1 MNTRVALIAAIIVVS
16 TLVTAYSPPIP
27 RLVWNTSPSVPV
39 GLYIIRP
46 AKHYQL
52 GDLIAADL
60 PSWLAKSFADRGYLP
75 RGVPLL
81 KFVAATVRQRVCR
94 LGNRITIDGKT
105 VGFAHDVDS
114 KGRPLKTWKGCHVLD
129 DGEVF
134 LMNFN
139 VSDSL
144 DGRYFETFKTS
155 FIVGHAVPVWT
166 DEAGDGRHIWFAAPP
181 QKSPPSHTEGD

>member
-1 MNTRVALIAAIIVVS
+1 MNTRVALIVAIIAVS
-16 TLVTAYSPPIP
+16 TLVTAYFPPIP
-27 RLVWNTSPSVPV
+27 RLVWNASPSVPV
-39 GLYIIRP
+39 GLYVIRP
-46 AKHYQL
+46 AKEYTR
-52 GDLIAADL
+52 GDLIAANL
-60 PSWLAKSFADRGYLP
+60 PSWLAKTFAQRGYLP

-94 LGNRITIDGKT
+94 FGKRITIDGKM
-105 VGFAHDVDS
+105 VGFARELDS
-114 KGRPLKTWKGCHVLD
+114 NGRPLKTWKGCHTMD
-129 DGEVF
+129 EGEVF

-166 DEAGDGRHIWFAAPP
+166 DEAGDGRHIWFAAPH
-181 QKSPPSHTEGD
+181 QKSTPSHIEGD

>member
-1 MNTRVALIAAIIVVS
+1 MNMRIALIVSIIVVT
-16 TLVTAYSPPIP
+16 TLVTAFFPPIP
-27 RLVWNTSPSVPV
+27 RLVWNASPSVPV
-39 GLYIIRP
+39 GLYVIRP
-46 AKHYQL
+46 AKEYHR

-60 PSWLAKSFADRGYLP
+60 PSWLAKTFAQRGYLP

-81 KFVAATVRQRVCR
+81 KFVAATMRQRVCR
-94 LGNRITIDGKT
+94 FGKRITIDGKT
-105 VGFAHDVDS
+105 VGFARELDS
-114 KGRPLKTWKGCHVLD
+114 NGRPLKTWRGCHTLD
-129 DGEVF
+129 EGEVF

-166 DEAGDGRHIWFAAPP
+166 DQAGDGRHIWFAAPH
-181 QKSPPSHTEGD
+181 QKSPTSHPEGD

>member
-1 MNTRVALIAAIIVVS
+1 MNTRVALIVAIIVVS
-16 TLVTAYSPPIP
+16 TLVTAYCPPIP

-39 GLYIIRP
+39 GLYVIRP
-46 AKHYQL
+46 AKHYQR
-52 GDLIAADL
+52 GYLIAADL

-94 LGNRITIDGKT
+94 LGKRITIDGKT
-105 VGFAHDVDS
+105 VGFARDVDR

-139 VSDSL
+139 VRDSL

-155 FIVGHAVPVWT
+155 FIIGRAVPVWT
-166 DEAGDGRHIWFAAPP
+166 DEAGDGRHIWFAQPH
-181 QKSPPSHTEGD
+181 QKSPTSQTEGD

>member
-1 MNTRVALIAAIIVVS
+1 MNTRVTLVVLVIITA
-16 TLVTAYSPPIP
+16 TLVTAYFPPIP
-27 RLVWNTSPSVPV
+27 RLVWNASPSVPV
-39 GLYIIRP
+39 GLYVIRP
-46 AKHYQL
+46 AKEYYR

-60 PSWLAKSFADRGYLP
+60 PSWLAKTFAQRGYLP

-81 KFVAATVRQRVCR
+81 KFVAATMHQRVCR
-94 LGNRITIDGKT
+94 FGKRITIDGKT
-105 VGFAHDVDS
+105 VGFARDLDS
-114 KGRPLKTWKGCHVLD
+114 EGRPLKTWKGCHTLN

-134 LMNFN
+134 LMNIN

-166 DEAGDGRHIWFAAPP
+166 DEAGDGRHIWFAEPH
-181 QKSPPSHTEGD
+181 QKSPSSHPEGD